1 MIDVSKLIGDICLL
15 SSPTDSVE
23 SILTLGDVVN
33 LIARFQIDECGED
46 LISFSLLSKFD
57 GFVIVVVLVAPVIL
71 SSLSGIFT
79 SDSMNTTIIII
90 IGR

>member
-1 MIDVSKLIGDICLL
+1 MKVVVVVVVSLIDVSKLIGDICLL

-46 LISFSLLSKFD
+46 LISFSFIKQ
-57 GFVIVVVLVAPVIL
+57 I
-71 SSLSGIFT
+71 
-79 SDSMNTTIIII
+79 
-90 IGR
+90 